1 MEEIENCIWGLGVS
15 ATVQMSH
22 LMQIFNF
29 SLRDC
34 VFTIHYGFDV
44 EKNGVGCCKCTK
56 FGPGATFLI
65 FLLHFHD
72 LEINEEWQRRWWVC
86 GCGVWENSM
95 QARMHPPTA
104 PPTYQSDRLLGHWLP
119 CVCVRCYASQ
129 PRDAYIENCAQRKR
143 VIWWASGM
151 LLGNGVKWPVQLNI
165 LTPQNLCHLEKMP

>member
-119 CVCVRCYASQ
+119 CVCVWGVMLANQETHTLRTVHSANALSDGQVECS
-129 PRDAYIENCAQRKR
+129 
-143 VIWWASGM
+143 WGM
-151 LLGNGVKWPVQLNI
+151 VSNDQ
-165 LTPQNLCHLEKMP
+165 CS